1 MIAISCSMSGAIMC
15 GGIRCAGSISEPC
28 NRSPNPSDP
37 SPTVEAWELSRP
49 SPMSRMLLT
58 TPPSLHR
65 PATYIC
71 VPICVPTP
79 AVMTGLLCSARIGS
93 MRALAKHTAGPGLE
107 LMERPEPTVG
117 PDDVKIRV
125 QRAGLCGTD
134 LHLESWDDWAASVVK
149 PPLVIGH
156 EFFGEV
162 VEIGEDVTSVA
173 VGQKASGEGHV
184 VCGTCRNCRAGRRH
198 VCIRTSS
205 VGVNRDGAFADYVV
219 IPAGNVWVQ
228 PDDMDPDL
236 GAVFDPMGNA
246 VHTTLSFPLAGEDV
260 LVTGAGPIGIM
271 AAAIAR
277 HVGARYVVVTDVSD
291 YRLELAKAAGAD
303 LTVNV
308 SRTTL
313 AEAQRELGMREG
325 FDIGLEMSGSPLA
338 TAEMLTNLNHGA
350 RVAMLGLPTDPYPI
364 DWGKVI
370 THMITIKGIYAVSY
384 THLRA
389 HE

>member
-1 MIAISCSMSGAIMC
+1 
-15 GGIRCAGSISEPC
+15 
-28 NRSPNPSDP
+28 
-37 SPTVEAWELSRP
+37 
-49 SPMSRMLLT
+49 
-58 TPPSLHR
+58 
-65 PATYIC
+65 
-71 VPICVPTP
+71 
-79 AVMTGLLCSARIGS
+79 
-93 MRALAKHTAGPGLE
+93 MRALVKPTAGPGLE

-117 PDDVKIRV
+117 PDDVKIHV

-162 VEIGEDVTSVA
+162 AEIGQDVTSVA

-236 GAVFDPMGNA
+236 GAVFDPLGNA

-260 LVTGAGPIGIM
+260 VVTGAGPIGIM

-277 HVGARYVVVTDVSD
+277 HVGARYVVVTDISD

-308 SRTTL
+308 SHTTL
-313 AEAQRELGMREG
+313 AEAQQQLGMREG

-338 TAEMLTNLNHGA
+338 MAEMLTNLNHGA
-350 RVAMLGLPTDPYPI
+350 RVAMLGLPTDAYPI

-370 THMITIKGIYAVSY
+370 THMVTIKGIYGREMYDTWYAMSAMLATSATLRDAVRSVI
-384 THLRA
+384 THHFPAEQWQDAFAAARSGQCGKVVLDWS
-389 HE
+389 